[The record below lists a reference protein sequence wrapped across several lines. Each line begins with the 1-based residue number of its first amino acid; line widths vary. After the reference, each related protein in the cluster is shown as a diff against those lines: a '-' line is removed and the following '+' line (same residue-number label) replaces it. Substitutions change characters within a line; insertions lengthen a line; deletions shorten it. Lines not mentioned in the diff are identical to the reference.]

1 MTVHQPFYNMDQQ
14 VLLELKIILGS
25 AIGFVLATI
34 IAIIIICK
42 LKGESKWK

>member
-1 MTVHQPFYNMDQQ
+1 MTVHQPFYNLDQQ

-42 LKGESKWK
+42 LKGDQNV